1 MLLALEAVLLSSFV
15 LIRQHRMSEIA
26 DRRSHLDLQI
36 NLLAEKEVTKVI
48 QLLHRMSSH
57 LGIEE
62 EVTDREARELG
73 KNTEVED
80 VARDLHPHLEKD

>member
-1 MLLALEAVLLSSFV
+1 
-15 LIRQHRMSEIA
+15 
-26 DRRSHLDLQI
+26 
-36 NLLAEKEVTKVI
+36 
-48 QLLHRMSSH
+48 MSSH